1 MGSLGALC
9 MCGTEELSLK
19 IDIDWRNSHA
29 FTIYMHCP
37 LFRANSDEKLG
48 GA

>member
-29 FTIYMHCP
+29 FAIYMYVVCILLEENDH
-37 LFRANSDEKLG
+37 
-48 GA
+48 